1 MNARP
6 DATGDAPP
14 AGLARRD
21 WIAGSGK
28 SLRILESFDAANP
41 RMTAAQAAQAAGITR
56 TAARRHLLTLAHLG
70 YLATDGKLF
79 WLTPRVLRLG
89 QAYLD
94 SSRLARV
101 VQPYLQRVTAGTHE
115 VAYVSVLDGDNIVYI
130 ARNGLNRAM
139 NTGFVLG
146 ARMPAQVT
154 AAGILLMALKTDAE
168 IEEWLA
174 REPLITFT
182 PHTIVQPE
190 KMRAELL
197 RIREEGY
204 ALSEQQIDL
213 HYRGVAVPLRNAR
226 GDVVGAM
233 NVTMPIGL
241 ETPGEA
247 VARTLPVLRETAYAM
262 RGMI

>member
-1 MNARP
+1 MSEPISA
-6 DATGDAPP
+6 GDLDPP
-14 AGLARRD
+14 EGLARRD
-21 WIAGSGK
+21 WIAGSDK
-28 SLRILESFDAANP
+28 SLRILESFDAQNP
-41 RMTAAQAAQAAGITR
+41 RITAAQAAQLTGITR

-70 YLATDGKLF
+70 YLASDGKMF

-101 VQPYLQRVTAGTHE
+101 VQPFLQRVTAGTHE
-115 VAYVSVLDGDNIVYI
+115 VAYVSVLDGDDIVYI

-154 AAGILLMALKTDAE
+154 AAGVLLLALRPDAE
-168 IEEWLA
+168 IEQWLA
-174 REPLITFT
+174 RMPLKTFT
-182 PHTIVQPE
+182 AHTIVQPD
-190 KMRAELL
+190 KMRAEL
-197 RIREEGY
+197 RRVRQEGY

-213 HYRGVAVPLRNAR
+213 HYRGVAFPLRNSR

-233 NVTMPIGL
+233 NVTMPIGH
-241 ETPGEA
+241 ETAEEA
-247 VARTLPVLRETAYAM
+247 VGRTLPVLRDTAYAM
-262 RGMI
+262 RSMV

>member
-1 MNARP
+1 MKPQNEPLEAE
-6 DATGDAPP
+6 DAPP
-14 AGLARRD
+14 PGLQRRD

-41 RMTAAQAAQAAGITR
+41 RMTAAQAAEMAGITR

-168 IEEWLA
+168 IDAWLS
-174 REPLITFT
+174 RGPLRTFT
-182 PHTIVQPE
+182 VHTIAQQDR
-190 KMRAELL
+190 MRAELL
-197 RIREEGY
+197 RVREDGY

-213 HYRGVAVPLRNAR
+213 HYRGVAVALRNGK
-226 GDVVGAM
+226 GDLVGAM
-233 NVTMPIGL
+233 NVTMPIGH
-241 ETPGEA
+241 EAAEDA
-247 VARTLPVLRETAYAM
+247 VA
-262 RGMI
+262 